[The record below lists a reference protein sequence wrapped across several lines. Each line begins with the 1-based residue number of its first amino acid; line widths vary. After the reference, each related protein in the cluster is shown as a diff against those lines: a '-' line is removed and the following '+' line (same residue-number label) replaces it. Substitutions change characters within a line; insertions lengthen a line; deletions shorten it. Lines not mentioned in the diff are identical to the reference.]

1 LFARDRQF
9 VWTSIREETN
19 MKCCCLLTVLAMSLL
34 VVGISVGVPLAM
46 RKVREAVKEIGDTA
60 VREAC
65 EAVTSYPETCKET
78 FSSSSSSSSS
88 NNTNNNDDDDGGTT
102 MNYDRTAVGVTI
114 FSLQTASAGVNDTL
128 AAILALNQT
137 NSSSEKGHDVGG
149 VIALAAGTA
158 VCVESLTSSMEL
170 LEAAVKELNVTSE
183 MMKSPLSTHDI
194 DWTED
199 PEGVKGREL
208 QVQLGDVKVWATAA
222 MEMHATCIDAVV
234 EIGTP
239 SVDPSPNICL
249 LLMLQLLMNFRNF
262 FSLFHKQEQHAWKEE
277 SHCNYLCLRLRTL
290 TQSFKCGCSF
300 NRLEAMFLK
309 HNTGHSLG
317 IHFHL

>member
-1 LFARDRQF
+1 
-9 VWTSIREETN
+9 

-78 FSSSSSSSSS
+78 FSSSSSSSS
-88 NNTNNNDDDDGGTT
+88 NNNNNHNDDDDDGTT

-128 AAILALNQT
+128 AAILALNET
-137 NSSSEKGHDVGG
+137 NNSSSEKGHVDGG
-149 VIALAAGTA
+149 GIALAAGTA
-158 VCVESLTSSMEL
+158 VCVESLTWSMEL
-170 LEAAVKELNVTSE
+170 LEAAVKELNATE

-199 PEGVKGREL
+199 PEGVKGRE

-234 EIGTP
+234 EIATP
-239 SVDPSPNICL
+239 SVDPSPSIYL
-249 LLMLQLLMNFRNF
+249 LLMNFTTF
-262 FSLFHKQEQHAWKEE
+262 FPLFHKQEQHAWKEE
-277 SHCNYLCLRLRTL
+277 SHCHYLCLRLRTL
-290 TQSFKCGCSF
+290 TLS
-300 NRLEAMFLK
+300 NVE
-309 HNTGHSLG
+309 
-317 IHFHL
+317 

>member
-1 LFARDRQF
+1 
-9 VWTSIREETN
+9 

-46 RKVREAVKEIGDTA
+46 RKVREAVKEIGDMA

-88 NNTNNNDDDDGGTT
+88 SSHNNNGTT
-102 MNYDRTAVGVTI
+102 ENYDRTAVGVTI

-128 AAILALNQT
+128 AAILALNES
-137 NSSSEKGHDVGG
+137 SSSEKGHVGG
-149 VIALAAGTA
+149 VIALAAVTA

-170 LEAAVKELNVTSE
+170 LEGAVNELNVTE

-194 DWTED
+194 DWKD
-199 PEGVKGREL
+199 PEGVKERE

-222 MEMHATCIDAVV
+222 MEMHTTCIDAVV

-239 SVDPSPNICL
+239 SVDPSPNIYL
-249 LLMLQLLMNFRNF
+249 PSILLLMNFRCF
-262 FSLFHKQEQHAWKEE
+262 FPVSQTRATCLKRGISLQLFVSA
-277 SHCNYLCLRLRTL
+277 LRTL
-290 TQSFKCGCSF
+290 T
-300 NRLEAMFLK
+300 LPIVDVL
-309 HNTGHSLG
+309 TTD
-317 IHFHL
+317 